1 MVHGMADSLF
11 LSTPSARRATHQTGG
26 RLCSKS
32 ISIHALREEGDRPS
46 GLPLLLS
53 VRFLST
59 PSARRAT
66 KSGFCQ
72 VRKTEFLSTPSAR
85 RATFSSAVS
94 REQWTNF
101 YPRPPRGGRQTA
113 VHCLPLESS
122 ISIHAL
128 REEGDPASVGFAVAV
143 SRFLSTPSARRAT
156 FHAEPHP
163 VEKLIS
169 IHALRE
175 EGDLLREVCILPSS
189 YFYPRP
195 PRGGRLRMLL
205 NSALISLFLSTPSA
219 RRATKAVRRH
229 NTWI

>member
-66 KSGFCQ
+66 
-72 VRKTEFLSTPSAR
+72 P
-85 RATFSSAVS
+85 
-94 REQWTNF
+94 TNELL
-101 YPRPPRGGRQTA
+101 A
-113 VHCLPLESS
+113 MKAE

-128 REEGDPASVGFAVAV
+128 REEGD
-143 SRFLSTPSARRAT
+143 
-156 FHAEPHP
+156 
-163 VEKLIS
+163 
-169 IHALRE
+169 
-175 EGDLLREVCILPSS
+175 D
-189 YFYPRP
+189 
-195 PRGGRLRMLL
+195 RGV
-205 NSALISLFLSTPSA
+205 F
-219 RRATKAVRRH
+219 
-229 NTWI
+229 